1 MKGKGDLCI
10 TKITTSLKRC
20 NKHGLTSCLLEYIFC
35 NKCTTGTMPNN
46 KNPSVSRYQIFGN
59 ATCLQQLS
67 LDFLPTIFFGYNLY
81 LFATFLAFV
90 LLNNYSRY
98 MYNGIIYQFIIMTI
112 SSILSLHIYLKSKI
126 ILLNINA

>member
-67 LDFLPTIFFGYNLY
+67 LDFLPTNFFWIQ
-81 LFATFLAFV
+81 FV
-90 LLNNYSRY
+90 PFCY
-98 MYNGIIYQFIIMTI
+98 
-112 SSILSLHIYLKSKI
+112 ILGFCFTKQLQ
-126 ILLNINA
+126 